1 MCKEIMRCR
10 NTYYRV
16 DRRQIN
22 YLRFILEAY
31 DGIGVITTLDARK
44 GAIVIKTAPGCEADV
59 DGLVKALAQQI
70 HIEPLGDED
79 DDALSRV
86 FD

>member
-1 MCKEIMRCR
+1 MNNMNDELKCTIGPIVKSWPTGLNFNHLLRSSIRCSV
-10 NTYYRV
+10 Y
-16 DRRQIN
+16 
-22 YLRFILEAY
+22 F
-31 DGIGVITTLDARK
+31 
-44 GAIVIKTAPGCEADV
+44 VIKTAPGCEADV

-70 HIEPLGDED
+70 HIELLGDED